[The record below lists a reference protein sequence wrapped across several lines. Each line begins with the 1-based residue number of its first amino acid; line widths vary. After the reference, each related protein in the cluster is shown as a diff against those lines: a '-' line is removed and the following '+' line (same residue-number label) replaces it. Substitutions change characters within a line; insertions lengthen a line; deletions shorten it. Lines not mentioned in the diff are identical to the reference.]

1 MMLDQENWH
10 SFWDIANPRQGAKA
24 LIEMYGDAATAAA
37 AKCVADALSD
47 ERDDDYRFWV
57 AVLARLRAA
66 EQKELELELCS
77 PESPAETPAGA

>member
-1 MMLDQENWH
+1 MLDQQDWH

-24 LIEMYGDAATAAA
+24 LIEMYGEAAAAAA
-37 AKCVADALSD
+37 AKCVADARAD

-66 EQKELELELCS
+66 EQHELELELFS
-77 PESPAETPAGA
+77 PEKPAETPAGA